1 MKRTELKRSPFRRTS
16 PAKNF
21 GAKPVYDIW
30 NERFHAS
37 KAEKRGWDYLELRER
52 VGEITNLEHQPK
64 VVLVERRGK
73 APEIAWR
80 MDAAFDEDG
89 RRVFWDVKP
98 RPFTPREVLL
108 MKLWV
113 HNGPGLLLIMEE
125 KRKQGWVV
133 KRRVMPVDIETTKKE
148 GG

>member
-1 MKRTELKRSPFRRTS
+1 
-16 PAKNF
+16 
-21 GAKPVYDIW
+21 
-30 NERFHAS
+30 
-37 KAEKRGWDYLELRER
+37 
-52 VGEITNLEHQPK
+52 
-64 VVLVERRGK
+64 
-73 APEIAWR
+73 
-80 MDAAFDEDG
+80 
-89 RRVFWDVKP
+89 
-98 RPFTPREVLL
+98 